1 MAVSTQRA
9 RGTQRRCGRGLTAA
23 AWRAL
28 GGVAGVR
35 ARRPCRA
42 SLASLRRS
50 PTRKDDDVSE
60 ADRFV
65 ELHDACHRVLA
76 HLGAKDDQIADA
88 VRETCRLVEARL
100 SELGVKF
107 ESAFES

>member
-1 MAVSTQRA
+1 M
-9 RGTQRRCGRGLTAA
+9 
-23 AWRAL
+23 
-28 GGVAGVR
+28 R

-42 SLASLRRS
+42 SLASLSRTR
-50 PTRKDDDVSE
+50 TRKDDDVSE
-60 ADRFV
+60 ADRLV

-76 HLGAKDDQIADA
+76 HLDASDAQIAEA

-107 ESAFES
+107 ESALES

>member
-1 MAVSTQRA
+1 
-9 RGTQRRCGRGLTAA
+9 
-23 AWRAL
+23 
-28 GGVAGVR
+28 VR
-35 ARRPCRA
+35 ARRPC
-42 SLASLRRS
+42 LASFTSLSRP

-60 ADRFV
+60 AARLV
-65 ELHDACHRVLA
+65 ELHDACHCVLA
-76 HLGAKDDQIADA
+76 HLDGSDAQIAEA